1 MKAQIATVPAI
12 LSLAIVTAQ
21 PPRAAS
27 LVIND
32 AVPGSNVMFSEN
44 DFEGGFELNGTQ
56 VQIGSGNPASQ
67 TVSENGA
74 FVDGA
79 AENTFSGSWIA
90 ASPIVPVSETIFI
103 TELGS
108 ALISD
113 VLDFTY
119 SSNPLNANTGE
130 LNGFVISDNDSTP
143 LTVADLNAV
152 GIFAT
157 ATLSGAD
164 GPVGTFPNTGITAS
178 FQSDA
183 DGVPE
188 LPTWAMITVGFAGLG
203 YSAFRR
209 SARTGLATG

>member
-1 MKAQIATVPAI
+1 
-12 LSLAIVTAQ
+12 
-21 PPRAAS
+21 
-27 LVIND
+27 
-32 AVPGSNVMFSEN
+32 MFSEN

-56 VQIGSGNPASQ
+56 VQIGLGNPASQ

-74 FVDGA
+74 LVDGA

-103 TELGS
+103 TEPGS

-119 SSNPLNANTGE
+119 SSNPLNANSGE
-130 LNGFVISDNDSTP
+130 LSGFVISDNDSTP
-143 LTVADLNAV
+143 MTVADLNAA

-164 GPVGTFPNTGITAS
+164 GPVGTFPNTERPRLALGRPCLLRRLPLLA
-178 FQSDA
+178 A
-183 DGVPE
+183 LLHDG
-188 LPTWAMITVGFAGLG
+188 L
-203 YSAFRR
+203 
-209 SARTGLATG
+209 SARCGRQRDSDQRCEGKPNG